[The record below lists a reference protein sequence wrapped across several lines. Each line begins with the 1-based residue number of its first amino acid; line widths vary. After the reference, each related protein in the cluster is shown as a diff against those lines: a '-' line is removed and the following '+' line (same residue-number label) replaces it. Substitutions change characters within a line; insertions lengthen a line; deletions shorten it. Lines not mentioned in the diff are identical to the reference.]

1 MAEQPVPLR
10 AWLILGTALL
20 AVSSA
25 GAVFEM
31 MDGPGPLLK
40 AGWRLQA
47 TALVLLPGFMIQ
59 WKSAD
64 EEMKKQYK
72 SSKVMWI
79 LFGSGICLTIHFGSW
94 VWSLDE
100 TTLTHSLL
108 FVTAHPLVII
118 VGLWILGR
126 SASRNEAIGAI
137 VGFTGAAIAIM
148 GAGSEAGVTVFG
160 DLFTLLFI
168 VVVMLRMDSD
178 LVPALLACAKGEGL
192 AEVPLGYPEV
202 EKSIEESAAE
212 QAARLFRKIEYLSV
226 IGTIA
231 PMLGLLGTVW
241 GMIIAFQEFASKVN
255 PPVSEL
261 APGIYQALVT
271 TLLGLGVAVPALA
284 AFAIFRN
291 RIDELVAESSRMA
304 EHAWAE
310 FKRAN
315 LGRSSG
321 QTRRKRE
328 PASPSTERQQERR
341 VPPVAIERPEDP
353 PA

>member
-64 EEMKKQYK
+64 EDMKKQYK

-79 LFGSGICLTIHFGSW
+79 LLGSGICLTIHFGSW

-118 VGLWILGR
+118 VGLWLLGR
-126 SASRNEAIGAI
+126 PATRNEAIGAI

-160 DLFTLLFI
+160 DLLAFIGAVSVVGYLAAGRVLRSWMPLFLYAFPVTAI
-168 VVVMLRMDSD
+168 
-178 LVPALLACAKGEGL
+178 AAIGL
-192 AEVPLGYPEV
+192 AISSVLIEGAPIGMVSEGVLGWAMLAWIPYV
-202 EKSIEESAAE
+202 A
-212 QAARLFRKIEYLSV
+212 YLAL
-226 IGTIA
+226 G
-231 PMLGLLGTVW
+231 PGLLGHTGINGVLRW
-241 GMIIAFQEFASKVN
+241 I
-255 PPVSEL
+255 PPLVVSVT
-261 APGIYQALVT
+261 LVMEP
-271 TLLGLGVAVPALA
+271 LIGSIMGWALGLDSIPGMWTWIGGPLMIAGTLMVTMELSKG
-284 AFAIFRN
+284 
-291 RIDELVAESSRMA
+291 DEE
-304 EHAWAE
+304 E
-310 FKRAN
+310 
-315 LGRSSG
+315 
-321 QTRRKRE
+321 
-328 PASPSTERQQERR
+328 
-341 VPPVAIERPEDP
+341 
-353 PA
+353 

>member
-64 EEMKKQYK
+64 EDMKKQYK

-118 VGLWILGR
+118 VGLWLLGR
-126 SASRNEAIGAI
+126 PASRNEAIGAI

-148 GAGSEAGVTVFG
+148 GAGSEAGVSVVG
-160 DLFTLLFI
+160 DLLAFLGAVSVVGYLAAGRVLRSWMPLFLYAFPVTAI
-168 VVVMLRMDSD
+168 
-178 LVPALLACAKGEGL
+178 AAIGL
-192 AEVPLGYPEV
+192 AISSVLIEGAPIGMVSEGVLGWAMLAWIPYV
-202 EKSIEESAAE
+202 A
-212 QAARLFRKIEYLSV
+212 YLAL
-226 IGTIA
+226 G
-231 PMLGLLGTVW
+231 PGLLGHTGINGVLRW
-241 GMIIAFQEFASKVN
+241 I
-255 PPVSEL
+255 PPLVVSVT
-261 APGIYQALVT
+261 LVMEP
-271 TLLGLGVAVPALA
+271 LIGSIMGWALGLDSIPGMWTWIGGPLMIAGTLMVTMELSKG
-284 AFAIFRN
+284 
-291 RIDELVAESSRMA
+291 DEE
-304 EHAWAE
+304 E
-310 FKRAN
+310 
-315 LGRSSG
+315 
-321 QTRRKRE
+321 
-328 PASPSTERQQERR
+328 
-341 VPPVAIERPEDP
+341 
-353 PA
+353 